1 MRTIQTLV
9 IASVL
14 GLSAGI
20 AGAQAGA
27 SKVSGAGAG
36 PTGTQPDTS
45 APSMRAGQGAG
56 RGAAQWGADFTPGW
70 TLMNQSERNEHRDR
84 MRSMKTYDEC
94 HAYQSQHHEQ
104 MTARA
109 KERGGTVP
117 SQPRHDACAG
127 LPK

>member
-14 GLSAGI
+14 GLAAGI
-20 AGAQAGA
+20 AGAQAA
-27 SKVSGAGAG
+27 AGKG
-36 PTGTQPDTS
+36 PMGTQPDTS

>member
-1 MRTIQTLV
+1 
-9 IASVL
+9 
-14 GLSAGI
+14 
-20 AGAQAGA
+20 
-27 SKVSGAGAG
+27 
-36 PTGTQPDTS
+36 
-45 APSMRAGQGAG
+45 MRAGQGAG

-109 KERGGTVP
+109 KERGGAVP

>member
-1 MRTIQTLV
+1 MRTLQTLV

-27 SKVSGAGAG
+27 GKGPGGGAG
-36 PTGTQPDTS
+36 PVGTQPGAS
-45 APSMRAGQGAG
+45 VPAMGAGQGAG
-56 RGAAQWGADFTPGW
+56 RGAAQWGADFTSGW
-70 TLMNQSERNEHRDR
+70 ALMSQSERNDQRDR
-84 MRSMKTYDEC
+84 MRSMKTYEEC
-94 HAYQSQHHEQ
+94 HAYQNQHHEQ

-109 KERGGTVP
+109 KERGDALP
-117 SQPRHDACAG
+117 SQPRRDACAG